1 MKKNDRAPLGPTVH
15 LEFIQNQADAPEPL
29 GVEAVEAYHRAL
41 FLHHHARDLE
51 RFQQEAHVHEGRLA
65 YLDGRLKEIQA
76 RLAERET
83 LVPVDLDGTPDI
95 KPTSPWNLWDRVMV
109 CAAVLGIVVLLA
121 FGILNISFNLLESGL
136 VTFLENPVRAYF
148 WAALLPVGA
157 LAVKIGWDILQCQ
170 RKRDVYLWC
179 CLAAGIA
186 GVLVWV
192 AAYAAVYP
200 TLSKSTSEQIESL
213 SVFDDSNKGNPLH
226 SLNAAG
232 AKWIDVIIV
241 ASQAVAEIFLSAV
254 LGMYVTMIYGRH
266 RPVRLAGNPLFLQLE
281 EERRALEEEVARER
295 LALGE
300 ARGQES
306 GLTHQMNALLS
317 YAKSLYQKE
326 SALRR
331 DQSHQKRLLLDQITE
346 EIRTQL
352 ETVENGNRSATDR
365 RVSSLNLSQQN
376 GK

>member
-1 MKKNDRAPLGPTVH
+1 
-15 LEFIQNQADAPEPL
+15 
-29 GVEAVEAYHRAL
+29 
-41 FLHHHARDLE
+41 
-51 RFQQEAHVHEGRLA
+51 
-65 YLDGRLKEIQA
+65 
-76 RLAERET
+76 
-83 LVPVDLDGTPDI
+83 
-95 KPTSPWNLWDRVMV
+95 
-109 CAAVLGIVVLLA
+109 VLGIVVLLA

-192 AAYAAVYP
+192 AAYAVVYP

-281 EERRALEEEVARER
+281 EERRALEE
-295 LALGE
+295 
-300 ARGQES
+300 GQES